1 MKVLIRNE
9 WQGGFLDYHRPHNA
23 YRIEVRAWRDLERLR
38 GLYFVRPRKPLLV
51 WNYIREFGVAA
62 TLKKVRSRLG
72 EWKRNEKYVACGTG
86 IICETPAFAEAT
98 ASKPENTRFKKGD
111 SVIFVSPHSP
121 CAERIV
127 LHERFIAPAP
137 FKTGAPFSAEALF
150 HAPEGATELPDRFWE
165 GVRGWNEWSGAVLD
179 ARAAKKLLKRAEET
193 IAKTPWD
200 NAKRLLT
207 GQAGSPISET
217 REPEGLKQ
225 TVKPGA
231 MLFGYGNYA
240 RVMILPRIAKHLAL
254 RSVHEIDPM
263 LIPRR
268 ARGERWDTSPLFRTD
283 ETYAAAFIAGFH
295 HMHAPLAAEALL
307 RGMYAVIEKPVAT
320 TKKEAKGLYAAFEAA
335 PNKLF
340 VGFHKRYL
348 RFNGF
353 VHRDLGVAPGEPV
366 DYHAIVYE
374 VPVPPLHW
382 YRWASS
388 RSRMLQDGCH
398 WIDYFLYLNDWSEP
412 VSVAVVAG
420 PRGTVNCSIELKNG
434 AFGTIILTS
443 EGSGRIGV
451 RDYIELRAGERTVR
465 IMDGARYRAENGE
478 RIIRRARHN
487 KMRCYRN
494 MYENIAERIAKG
506 MPGDSIT
513 SIRVSTDT
521 VLQVDEKLSKL

>member
-86 IICETPAFAEAT
+86 TVLDG
-98 ASKPENTRFKKGD
+98 PEGGKFKKGT

-231 MLFGYGNYA
+231 MLFGYGNFA

-412 VSVAVVAG
+412 VFLV
-420 PRGTVNCSIELKNG
+420 PELGTYFMIPIADILKK
-434 AFGTIILTS
+434 S
-443 EGSGRIGV
+443 EGSLRILQFRALKALKRELMDMGV
-451 RDYIELRAGERTVR
+451 KY
-465 IMDGARYRAENGE
+465 
-478 RIIRRARHN
+478 
-487 KMRCYRN
+487 
-494 MYENIAERIAKG
+494 
-506 MPGDSIT
+506 
-513 SIRVSTDT
+513 
-521 VLQVDEKLSKL
+521 